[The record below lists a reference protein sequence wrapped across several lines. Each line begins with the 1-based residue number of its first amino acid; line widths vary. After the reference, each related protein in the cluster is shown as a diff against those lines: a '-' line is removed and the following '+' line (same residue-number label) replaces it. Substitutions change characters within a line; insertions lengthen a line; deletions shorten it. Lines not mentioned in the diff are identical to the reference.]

1 MNQNASS
8 DRCSFCGKS
17 AAEVLRLLPG
27 HGAAICNECVARL
40 QNPAA
45 IPAAAQPAPAP
56 QPFIV
61 PRPAEIKEQLDHY
74 CVGQEQAKKTLAVAV
89 HNHYR
94 RVQQNL
100 EHPGGA
106 DVQIEKS
113 NILMNGPTGSGKT
126 LLTRTLAKI
135 LDVPFAIVDVATLSE
150 QGVDALSAETIL
162 LGLLQN
168 ADYRPEV
175 ARHGIVYIDE
185 IDKIA
190 HQTASGDDERNT
202 YGKRLQQSLLKLIE
216 GTVARITVTDEERF
230 PQPKIFRLDTS
241 DILFIC
247 GGTFMGLEK
256 IIQRRHGNSTLGRT
270 QKNAI
275 AARDELLQRV
285 EPEDLQMFGLI
296 PEFVGRLPVI
306 ATLLPLDEA
315 QLVAALTE
323 PKNALI
329 RQYVKLMAME
339 GVELEFSPEALR
351 ALATQAL
358 MKETGARALRGLVER
373 IMLDV
378 MYEAPESTNP
388 IHVKITK
395 PVVEGRIK
403 PVVENHYWGG

>member
-1 MNQNASS
+1 MSLALNA
-8 DRCSFCGKS
+8 DTCSFCGRP
-17 AAEVLRLLPG
+17 AAEAGRLMPG
-27 HGAAICNECVARL
+27 HDAAICGSCLERL
-40 QNPAA
+40 RASFDSPSV
-45 IPAAAQPAPAP
+45 AAAPASAH
-56 QPFIV
+56 PFEV
-61 PRPAEIKEQLDHY
+61 PRPAEIKDQLDHY

-150 QGVDALSAETIL
+150 QHVDSLSADTIL
-162 LGLLQN
+162 RGLLQN

-190 HQTASGDDERNT
+190 HQTAATEDHNL
-202 YGKRLQQSLLKLIE
+202 YGRRLQQSLLKIIE
-216 GTVARITVTDEERF
+216 GTTARITVVDEERF
-230 PQPKIFRLDTS
+230 PQPKTFRLDTT

-247 GGTFMGLEK
+247 GGSFIGLDK
-256 IIQRRHGNSTLGRT
+256 IIQRRLGTMSLSRT

-275 AARDELLQRV
+275 AAREEILMRV
-285 EPEDLQMFGLI
+285 ESEDLQQYGLI

-306 ATLLPLDEA
+306 ATLLPLDEN
-315 QLVAALTE
+315 QLVSALTE

-339 GVELEFSPEALR
+339 GVELEFTPDALR
-351 ALATQAL
+351 TLAQQAII
-358 MKETGARALRGLVER
+358 KDTGARALRGLVER

-378 MYEAPESTNP
+378 MYEAPESVNP

-395 PVVEGRIK
+395 AVVEGKIK
-403 PVVENHYWGG
+403 PVVEHHYWGA